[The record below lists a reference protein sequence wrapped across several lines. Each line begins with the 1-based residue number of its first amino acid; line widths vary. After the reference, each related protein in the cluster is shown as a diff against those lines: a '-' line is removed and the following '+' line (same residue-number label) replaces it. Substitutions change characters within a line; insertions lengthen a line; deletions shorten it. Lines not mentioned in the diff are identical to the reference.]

1 MLLIQCRS
9 WSESIAARRDRS
21 DLPKINHI
29 DAMADS
35 WEDEGEEI
43 VLQANKPRLRAD
55 APAFTFNP
63 GASSFQPPG
72 YDAQP
77 MQPATFAAPQP
88 PGASYQQA
96 PAPVPSFQQ
105 AAFAPRTAGPPPGF
119 AASAPEVDAVPREPE
134 RPSAAEDHPMEDAQY
149 PLNRAGVQP
158 ESERDPPGE
167 HCVVA
172 ASIGQAG
179 LH

>member
-1 MLLIQCRS
+1 
-9 WSESIAARRDRS
+9 
-21 DLPKINHI
+21 
-29 DAMADS
+29 MADS

-77 MQPATFAAPQP
+77 MQPAAFAAPQP
-88 PGASYQQA
+88 PASYQQA

-105 AAFAPRTAGPPPGF
+105 ATFAPRTAGPPPGF
-119 AASAPEVDAVPREPE
+119 AASAPEVAAPPTEADLP
-134 RPSAAEDHPMEDAQY
+134 PSAEDHQMEDAEY
-149 PLNRAGVQP
+149 PLDRAGVQP

-167 HCVVA
+167 QRLVA
-172 ASIGQAG
+172 VSAWSATNQGPKRRMHAPPVRSP
-179 LH
+179 LTRS